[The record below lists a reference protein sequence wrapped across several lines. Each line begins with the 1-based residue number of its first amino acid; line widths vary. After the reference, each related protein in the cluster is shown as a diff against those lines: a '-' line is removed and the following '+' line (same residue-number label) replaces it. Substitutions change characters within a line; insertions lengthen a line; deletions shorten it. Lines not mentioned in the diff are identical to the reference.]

1 MSATFTDV
9 GPRQTIEDV
18 QEPPD
23 RGADRKRFTWAVLIG
38 IAAIT
43 VPYLWTL
50 WDLWSGGISPLRS
63 VAPSNFYDIQARAL
77 FHGHLYIPNGS
88 IGVEAFVYKGHA
100 YTYFGLF
107 PALLRM
113 PILLVTSSLD
123 GRLTAPSLLLAWMV
137 TGLFTSLLL
146 WRARHLVRG
155 PVTLGWGE
163 AACYGVFAATV
174 TGGSVLVYLAASP
187 SVYNEDMAWSVALA
201 VGALF
206 ALLGVLERPS
216 GRRVLLLGALVL
228 AANLDRPSTGYACA
242 FGALLAA
249 GWLALARREP
259 TDRRFA
265 LSTALAGLVP
275 LLVAGA
281 ISWAKYRAP
290 IGGYPLQD
298 QVWTQVNAHRRYFL
312 AVNGGTPFSLHFLP
326 STLVAYFQPAGL
338 HLTSTFPFITLPA
351 HYPLAVGKVVLEQ
364 TQPTASI
371 VASMPLLF
379 LLSCWGVVAAFRPR
393 GSGTISLTRIPLIAG
408 AAGGAGVLF
417 FGFIFNRYSAD
428 MLPFLILASAVG
440 LVDICHRIGSRRRL
454 VLNAAAT
461 LLVVLALFSVAANLA
476 IAASPVPQWTS
487 AQAKNYLAVQR
498 SLTPG
503 SQSASVIRSGPLPY
517 WAPANQLYAAPGCT
531 GLYLS
536 TGYAFWDSPG
546 QQIMHWTWTPVEQS
560 RAVNTVIGLR
570 FNVPPRSVRTAITLL
585 RFGSSTLVA
594 EPLGGGQFNIRV
606 ENPGGPSLAWPQP
619 VGWSFPAL
627 EHLIYRIDVM
637 TDPTLNQIKVTWY
650 RSIMFVHYLG
660 GKGPARVA
668 VSPKR
673 SRPPVTV
680 TNLTGASPD
689 MSLCR
694 ASPERIGS
702 PMVTG

>member
-1 MSATFTDV
+1 MSATFTDL

-18 QEPPD
+18 EEPPD
-23 RGADRKRFTWAVLIG
+23 LGADRRRFTWAVLIG
-38 IAAIT
+38 IAVIT

-50 WDLWSGGISPLRS
+50 WDLWSGGIDPLRS
-63 VAPSNFYDIQARAL
+63 VAPDNFYDIQARAL

-88 IGVEAFVYKGHA
+88 IGVEAFVYQGHS

-123 GRLTAPSLLLAWMV
+123 GQLTAPSILLAWIV

-146 WRARHLVRG
+146 WRTRHLVRG
-155 PVTLGWGE
+155 SVPLGLGE

-174 TGGSVLVYLAASP
+174 MGGSVLVFLAATP
-187 SVYNEDMAWSVALA
+187 SVYNEDMAWSVALTI
-201 VGALF
+201 GALF
-206 ALLGVLERPS
+206 ALVGVLEQPS
-216 GRRVLLLGALVL
+216 RRRVLLLGCLVL

-249 GWLALARREP
+249 AWFALARRDP
-259 TDRRFA
+259 SDRRFA

-275 LLVAGA
+275 LLIAGF
-281 ISWAKYRAP
+281 ISWLKYRAP
-290 IGGYPLQD
+290 VGGYPLQD

-326 STLVAYFQPAGL
+326 STLVSYFQPAGL
-338 HLTSTFPFITLPA
+338 HLTSSFPFITVPA
-351 HYPLAVGKVVLEQ
+351 HYPIAVGKVVLEQ

-371 VASMPLLF
+371 PASMPLLF

-393 GSGTISLTRIPLIAG
+393 GAGAVSVTRIPLIAA

-428 MLPFLILASAVG
+428 LLPFLILASAVG
-440 LVDICHRIGSRRRL
+440 LVDICHRIRGRRRFL
-454 VLNAAAT
+454 VNAAAS
-461 LLVVLALFSVAANLA
+461 LLVLLAVFSVAANLA

-487 AQAKNYLAVQR
+487 TQAKNYLTVQQ
-498 SLTPG
+498 SLTPS

-517 WAPANQLYAAPGCT
+517 WAPANQLYATPGCT

-546 QQIMHWTWTPVEQS
+546 QQIMHWTWTPVEQ
-560 RAVNTVIGLR
+560 AKAINTTVGLT
-570 FNVPPRSVRTAITLL
+570 FNVPPQSIRTAIPLL
-585 RFGSSTLVA
+585 RYGSSTLVA
-594 EPLGGGQFNIRV
+594 EPAGGGYFNIRL
-606 ENPGGPSLAWPQP
+606 ENPGTPPNTWPEP
-619 VGWSFPAL
+619 VGWNFPAH
-627 EHLIYRIDVM
+627 EHLQYRIQVM

-650 RSIMFVHYLG
+650 GSIMFVHYLR
-660 GKGPARVA
+660 GKGPALVA
-668 VSPKR
+668 VSPNGSR
-673 SRPPVTV
+673 SPVSVAAV
-680 TNLTGASPD
+680 TGSSPD
-689 MSLCR
+689 LSLCR
-694 ASPERIGS
+694 RLLPG
-702 PMVTG
+702 

>member
-1 MSATFTDV
+1 MSATFTDLE
-9 GPRQTIEDV
+9 PRQTIE
-18 QEPPD
+18 EPQGAPD
-23 RGADRKRFTWAVLIG
+23 READRKRFTWAVLIG
-38 IAAIT
+38 IAAVT

-50 WDLWSGGISPLRS
+50 WDLWSGGLDPLRS

-77 FHGHLYIPNGS
+77 FHGHLYIPDGS
-88 IGVEAFVYKGHA
+88 IGIEAFLYKGHA

-113 PILLVTSSLD
+113 PVLLVTSSLD
-123 GRLTAPSLLLAWMV
+123 ARLTAPSILLAWIV

-146 WRARHLVRG
+146 WRTRHLVRG
-155 PVTLGWGE
+155 PVPLGWGE
-163 AACYGVFAATV
+163 AASYGVLAASV
-174 TGGSVLVYLAASP
+174 TGGSVLLVLASSP

-201 VGALF
+201 TGALF
-206 ALLGVLERPS
+206 ALLGVLEGPS
-216 GRRVLLLGALVL
+216 RRRVLLLGCLVL
-228 AANLDRPSTGYACA
+228 ATNLDRPSTGYACA
-242 FGALLAA
+242 LGALLAA
-249 GWLALARREP
+249 GWLALARRRP

-265 LSTALAGLVP
+265 VSTALAGLVP
-275 LLVAGA
+275 LVVAGA

-312 AVNGGTPFSLHFLP
+312 DVNGGSPFSLHFLP
-326 STLVAYFQPAGL
+326 STLAAYFNPAGL

-393 GSGTISLTRIPLIAG
+393 GSGAISLTRIPLIAG

-428 MLPFLILASAVG
+428 VLPFLILASAVG
-440 LVDICHRIGSRRRL
+440 LVDICHRIGGRRRL
-454 VLNAAAT
+454 VVNAAAS
-461 LLVVLALFSVAANLA
+461 LLVVLALFSVAANLG
-476 IAASPVPQWTS
+476 IAATPVPQWTS
-487 AQAKNYLAVQR
+487 AQARNYLTTQR

-517 WAPANQLYAAPGCT
+517 WAPANTLYAGPGCS

-546 QQIMHWTWTPVEQS
+546 QQIMHWTWIPVEQS
-560 RAVNTVIGLR
+560 RAINTTIGLS
-570 FNVPPRSVRTAITLL
+570 FHVPPQSLRTAVPLL

-594 EPLGGGQFNIRV
+594 EPVGGGLFNIRL
-606 ENPGGPSLAWPQP
+606 ENPGTPPNTWPDP
-619 VGWSFPAL
+619 VGFNFPAL
-627 EHLIYRIDVM
+627 EHLQYRIDVM

-650 RSIMFVHYLG
+650 GSTMFVHYLRG
-660 GKGPARVA
+660 RGPARVA
-668 VSPKR
+668 VSPKGSR
-673 SRPPVTV
+673 SPVSV
-680 TNLTGASPD
+680 ADLTGPSPN
-689 MSLCR
+689 MGLCR
-694 ASPERIGS
+694 HLPHG
-702 PMVTG
+702 

>member
-1 MSATFTDV
+1 MSATFTDLE
-9 GPRQTIEDV
+9 PRQTVEDV
-18 QEPPD
+18 QAPQD
-23 RGADRKRFTWAVLIG
+23 RGSDRRRFTWAVLIG
-38 IAAIT
+38 IGVIT

-50 WDLWSGGISPLRS
+50 WDLWSGSVDPLRS
-63 VAPSNFYDIQARAL
+63 VAPDNFYDIQARAL

-88 IGVEAFVYKGHA
+88 IGVEAFVYHGHA

-113 PILLVTSSLD
+113 PVLLLTSSFD
-123 GRLTAPSLLLAWMV
+123 GRLTAPSILLAWIV

-155 PVTLGWGE
+155 PVALGWGE
-163 AACYGVFAATV
+163 AACYGVFAASV

-201 VGALF
+201 TGALF
-206 ALLGVLERPS
+206 ALLGVLEHPS
-216 GRRVLLLGALVL
+216 RRRVLLLGLFVL

-275 LLVAGA
+275 LVVAGV

-312 AVNGGTPFSLHFLP
+312 AVNGGIPFSPHFLP

-338 HLTSTFPFITLPA
+338 HLTTTFPFITLPA

-393 GSGTISLTRIPLIAG
+393 GSGAISLTRIPLIAG

-428 MLPFLILASAVG
+428 LLPFLILASAVG
-440 LVDICHRIGSRRRL
+440 LVDIFHRIGGRRRL
-454 VLNAAAT
+454 VVNAAT
-461 LLVVLALFSVAANLA
+461 SLLVVLALFSVLANLA

-487 AQAKNYLAVQR
+487 AQAKNYLTTQQ

-503 SQSASVIRSGPLPY
+503 SQSASVLRSGSLPY

-560 RAVNTVIGLR
+560 RPINTTVGLT
-570 FNVPPRSVRTAITLL
+570 FNVPPQSVRTAVPLL
-585 RFGSSTLVA
+585 RYGSSTLVA
-594 EPLGGGQFNIRV
+594 EPAGGGLFHIGI
-606 ENPGGPSLAWPQP
+606 ENPGGPKMTWPATI
-619 VGWSFPAL
+619 GWNFPAH
-627 EHLIYRIDVM
+627 EHLQYRIDVM

-650 RSIMFVHYLG
+650 GSIMFVHYLRG
-660 GKGPARVA
+660 RGPARVA
-668 VSPKR
+668 VSPTA
-673 SRPPVTV
+673 SASPVSV
-680 TNLTGASPD
+680 ADLTGPSPNLG
-689 MSLCR
+689 LCR
-694 ASPERIGS
+694 RLLDG
-702 PMVTG
+702 

>member
-9 GPRQTIEDV
+9 GPRETIEDL

-23 RGADRKRFTWAVLIG
+23 RGSDSKRFTWAVLIG
-38 IAAIT
+38 IGVVT

-50 WDLWSGGISPLRS
+50 WDLWSGGLDPLRS

-88 IGVEAFVYKGHA
+88 IGIEAFVFKGHS

-123 GRLTAPSLLLAWMV
+123 ARLTAPSLLLAWIV
-137 TGLFTSLLL
+137 TGLFTSLLI
-146 WRARHLVRG
+146 WRTRHLVRG
-155 PVTLGWGE
+155 PVPLGWGE
-163 AACYGVFAATV
+163 AACYGVLAASV
-174 TGGSVLVYLAASP
+174 TGGSVLLWLASSP
-187 SVYNEDMAWSVALA
+187 SVYNEDMAWSVALTTG
-201 VGALF
+201 VLF
-206 ALLGVLERPS
+206 ALLGVLEGPS
-216 GRRVLLLGALVL
+216 RRRVLLLGCLVL
-228 AANLDRPSTGYACA
+228 ATNLDRPSTGYACA
-242 FGALLAA
+242 LGALLVA
-249 GWLALARREP
+249 GWLALARRRP

-265 LSTALAGLVP
+265 VSTALAGLVP
-275 LLVAGA
+275 LVVAAA

-312 AVNGGTPFSLHFLP
+312 AVNGGTPFGLHFLP

-393 GSGTISLTRIPLIAG
+393 GSGAISLTRIPLVAG
-408 AAGGAGVLF
+408 AAGGAGIFL
-417 FGFIFNRYSAD
+417 FGFIFDRYSAD
-428 MLPFLILASAVG
+428 LLPFLILASAVG
-440 LVDICHRIGSRRRL
+440 LVDICHRIGGRRRL
-454 VLNAAAT
+454 VVTAAAS
-461 LLVVLALFSVAANLA
+461 LLIVFALFGVAANLG

-487 AQAKNYLAVQR
+487 AQAKNYLTAQR

-503 SQSASVIRSGPLPY
+503 SQSASVIHSGSLPY

-546 QQIMHWTWTPVEQS
+546 QQIMHWTWIPVEQS
-560 RAVNTVIGLR
+560 RAVNTTVGLT
-570 FNVPPRSVRTAITLL
+570 FHVPPQSVRTAIPLL
-585 RFGSSTLVA
+585 RYGSSTLVA
-594 EPLGGGQFNIRV
+594 EPTGGGLFDIRI
-606 ENPGGPSLAWPQP
+606 ENPGGPRLAWPGP
-619 VGWSFPAL
+619 VGWSFPAN
-627 EHLIYRIDVM
+627 EHLQYRIDVM
-637 TDPTLNQIKVTWY
+637 TDPTLNQIKVSWY
-650 RSIMFVHYLG
+650 GSIMFVHYLG
-660 GKGPARVA
+660 GKGPARVL

-673 SRPPVTV
+673 SRSPVSV
-680 TNLTGASPD
+680 ADLTGSSTD
-689 MSLCR
+689 MGLCQR
-694 ASPERIGS
+694 LLHG
-702 PMVTG
+702 

>member
-1 MSATFTDV
+1 MSATFTDL
-9 GPRQTIEDV
+9 GPRQTIEDIS
-18 QEPPD
+18 EPPV

-38 IAAIT
+38 IAVVT

-50 WDLWSGGISPLRS
+50 WDLWSGGVDPLRS
-63 VAPSNFYDIQARAL
+63 VAPDNFYDLQARAL

-88 IGVEAFVYKGHA
+88 IGVEAFIYNGHS
-100 YTYFGLF
+100 YTYFGVF

-113 PILLVTSSLD
+113 PVLLFTSSLD
-123 GRLTAPSLLLAWMV
+123 GRLTAPSLLLAWIV
-137 TGLFTSLLL
+137 TALFTSLLL
-146 WRARHLVRG
+146 WRARQLVRG
-155 PVTLGWGE
+155 PMTLGWGE
-163 AACYGVFAATV
+163 AACYGVFAAAV
-174 TGGSVLVYLAASP
+174 TGGSVLLDLASSP

-201 VGALF
+201 TGALF

-216 GRRVLLLGALVL
+216 GRRVLLLGCLVL
-228 AANLDRPSTGYACA
+228 ATNLDRPSTGYACA

-249 GWLALARREP
+249 GWLALARRDP

-265 LSTALAGLVP
+265 VPTALAALVP
-275 LLVAGA
+275 LVVAGV

-312 AVNGGTPFSLHFLP
+312 SVNGGTPFGLHFLP

-338 HLTSTFPFITLPA
+338 HLTGTFPFITLPA

-393 GSGTISLTRIPLIAG
+393 GSGAISLTRIPLIAG
-408 AAGGAGVLF
+408 AVGGAGVLF

-428 MLPFLILASAVG
+428 MLPFLILAGAVG
-440 LVDICHRIGSRRRL
+440 LVDICHRIGGRRRL
-454 VLNAAAT
+454 VVNAAAA
-461 LLVVLALFSVAANLA
+461 LLVVLALFSIAANLG

-487 AQAKNYLAVQR
+487 AQAKNYLTTQQ

-503 SQSASVIRSGPLPY
+503 SQSASVIRSGSLPY

-546 QQIMHWTWTPVEQS
+546 QQVMHWTWIPVEQA
-560 RAVNTVIGLR
+560 RAINTTIGLT
-570 FNVPPRSVRTAITLL
+570 FNVPPQSLRTAVPLL
-585 RFGSSTLVA
+585 RFGSSTLVV
-594 EPLGGGQFNIRV
+594 EPAGGGFFNISL
-606 ENPGGPSLAWPQP
+606 ENPGTPPNTWPDP
-619 VGWSFPAL
+619 VGWNFPAY
-627 EHLIYRIDVM
+627 EHLQYRVDVM

-650 RSIMFVHYLG
+650 GSIMFVHYLR
-660 GKGPARVA
+660 GKGPAFVA
-668 VSPKR
+668 ASANGSRSPVS
-673 SRPPVTV
+673 VAD
-680 TNLTGASPD
+680 LTGSSPD
-689 MSLCR
+689 MGLCQR
-694 ASPERIGS
+694 LLHG
-702 PMVTG
+702 

>member
-1 MSATFTDV
+1 MNATFTDL

-18 QEPPD
+18 QGPPD

-38 IAAIT
+38 IAVIT

-50 WDLWSGGISPLRS
+50 WDLWSGGIDPLRS

-88 IGVEAFVYKGHA
+88 IGVEAFLYKGHS

-113 PILLVTSSLD
+113 PVLLVTSSLD
-123 GRLTAPSLLLAWMV
+123 GRLTAPSVLLAWIV

-146 WRARHLVRG
+146 WRARILVRG
-155 PVTLGWGE
+155 QVTLGWGE
-163 AACYGVFAATV
+163 AACYGVFAASV
-174 TGGSVLVYLAASP
+174 TGGSVLLYLASSP
-187 SVYNEDMAWSVALA
+187 SVYNEDMAWSVALTT
-201 VGALF
+201 GALF
-206 ALLGVLERPS
+206 ALLGVLEDPRVDGCCCSDASCSPPTS
-216 GRRVLLLGALVL
+216 TARRLAMPALLVL
-228 AANLDRPSTGYACA
+228 CSRRAGLLWPAGIRP
-242 FGALLAA
+242 
-249 GWLALARREP
+249 
-259 TDRRFA
+259 DRRFA

-275 LLVAGA
+275 LVVAGA
-281 ISWAKYRAP
+281 IGWAKYRAP

-312 AVNGGTPFSLHFLP
+312 AVNGGTPFGIHFLP

-338 HLTSTFPFITLPA
+338 HLTGTFPFITLPA

-393 GSGTISLTRIPLIAG
+393 GSGAISLTRIPLIAG
-408 AAGGAGVLF
+408 AAGGAGILL

-428 MLPFLILASAVG
+428 LLPFLILASAVG
-440 LVDICHRIGSRRRL
+440 LVDICHRIGGRRRL
-454 VLNAAAT
+454 VVNAAAS
-461 LLVVLALFSVAANLA
+461 LLVVLALFSVAANLG

-487 AQAKNYLAVQR
+487 AQAKNYLTVQR

-503 SQSASVIRSGPLPY
+503 SQSASVIRSGSLPY

-560 RAVNTVIGLR
+560 RA
-570 FNVPPRSVRTAITLL
+570 
-585 RFGSSTLVA
+585 
-594 EPLGGGQFNIRV
+594 
-606 ENPGGPSLAWPQP
+606 
-619 VGWSFPAL
+619 
-627 EHLIYRIDVM
+627 D
-637 TDPTLNQIKVTWY
+637 
-650 RSIMFVHYLG
+650 
-660 GKGPARVA
+660 
-668 VSPKR
+668 
-673 SRPPVTV
+673 
-680 TNLTGASPD
+680 
-689 MSLCR
+689 
-694 ASPERIGS
+694 
-702 PMVTG
+702 